1 MSITVQHPSAD
12 YTGTATIGGRSLQ
25 FKDGKAEAP
34 TGTNLA
40 GFRHAG
46 YVLSRGPR
54 LAMMTVAEL
63 RQYAEQHEIDLGG
76 ATRKDEIVQAI
87 TEPTV
92 EQ

>member
-1 MSITVQHPSAD
+1 MSITVQHPNPEYS
-12 YTGTATIGGRSLQ
+12 GTATLGSRSLR

-40 GFRHAG
+40 AFRHAG
-46 YVLSRGPR
+46 YVLTRGPQ
-54 LAMMTVAEL
+54 LTMMTVAEL
-63 RQYAEQHEIDLGG
+63 RQYAQEHEIDLNG

-87 TEPTV
+87 TEPIV